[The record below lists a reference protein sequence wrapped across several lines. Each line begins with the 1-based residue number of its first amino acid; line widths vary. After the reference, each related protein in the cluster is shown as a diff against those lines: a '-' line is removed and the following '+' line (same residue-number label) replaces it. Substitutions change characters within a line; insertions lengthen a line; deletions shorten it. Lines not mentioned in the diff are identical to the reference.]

1 MLVSDE
7 CAYDLFYGFAG
18 FETFIYIYINSKF
31 LFSAISSFGL
41 IIQLELRYSARP
53 NMDPSDER
61 YAVHLNSH
69 SFECGAYSTCV
80 FDKGKTVV

>member
-1 MLVSDE
+1 MCLSQMS
-7 CAYDLFYGFAG
+7 AHTIFFTALLAFKLS
-18 FETFIYIYINSKF
+18 YIYQFKIF
-31 LFSAISSFGL
+31 FSAISSFGL
-41 IIQLELRYSARP
+41 LIQLELRYSARP